1 MESIANHND
10 RSSNTSSEG
19 ERDNN
24 YSNSSLTNRKL
35 VKRNENQNHG
45 HNENHNHGRR
55 LNSPNFAKGTGTSSS
70 PFMQSQSQSQL
81 HRSITCPIQT
91 PTTPHQTYEYDKAI
105 AALKDI
111 KDLVSS
117 HKPWLFGLESG
128 TVKVN
133 ETYGPSCQPTE
144 VLARSLVLPTY
155 QLALSGIGLPPSL
168 SSKMS
173 SVPVGESKN
182 IEIDKGVEELGD
194 FSVLGLSVTEVK
206 QVESELFALREGLAE
221 ERELSGGERGTG
233 TG

>member
-24 YSNSSLTNRKL
+24 YSNSSRTNRKL

-70 PFMQSQSQSQL
+70 PFMQLQSHL
-81 HRSITCPIQT
+81 HRSISCPVQT